1 MSEKRRILV
10 TSALPYANGSIHL
23 GHLLEHIQ
31 TDIWTRFQRLR
42 GNECYSV
49 CADDAHGTPV
59 MLKAQ
64 ELGITPEEMVAR
76 TRAEHH
82 QDLIDFHVDY
92 DNYYVTHSPEN
103 KAFCEEI
110 YSRLDNA
117 GYISKRV
124 INQLFDPEK
133 EMFLPDRFVKGTCPS
148 CGAEDQNGD
157 SCDVCGA
164 TYSPTEVKNPRSVV
178 SGATPVLKESEHF
191 FFDLPKFEDMLKTWI
206 RSGALQEEMAN
217 KLQEWFTEGLQQW
230 DISRD
235 APYFGFEIPGAPNKF
250 FYVWVDAPVGYMA
263 SFKNFCDQNSL
274 EFDDFWKADSTAE
287 LYHFIGKDIT
297 YFHCLFWPVSYTH
310 LTLPT
315 KRIV

>member
-82 QDLIDFHVDY
+82 QDLVDFHVDY

-103 KAFCEEI
+103 KALCEEI
-110 YSRLDNA
+110 YTRLDNA
-117 GYISKRV
+117 GYISKRT

-133 EMFLPDRFVKGTCPS
+133 ECS
-148 CGAEDQNGD
+148 C
-157 SCDVCGA
+157 
-164 TYSPTEVKNPRSVV
+164 
-178 SGATPVLKESEHF
+178 
-191 FFDLPKFEDMLKTWI
+191 
-206 RSGALQEEMAN
+206 
-217 KLQEWFTEGLQQW
+217 
-230 DISRD
+230 
-235 APYFGFEIPGAPNKF
+235 
-250 FYVWVDAPVGYMA
+250 
-263 SFKNFCDQNSL
+263 
-274 EFDDFWKADSTAE
+274 
-287 LYHFIGKDIT
+287 
-297 YFHCLFWPVSYTH
+297 
-310 LTLPT
+310 
-315 KRIV
+315 RIVSLRVPALAVAQKIKTATAVTYVAQRIAQQK

>member
-1 MSEKRRILV
+1 MQKTRFSASICSHFETQRINNVIMSEKRRILV

-82 QDLIDFHVDY
+82 QDLVDFHVNY

-110 YSRLDNA
+110 YTRLDNA
-117 GYISKRV
+117 GYISKRT

-178 SGATPVLKESEHF
+178 SGATPVLRESEHF
-191 FFDLPKFEDMLKTWI
+191 FFDLPK
-206 RSGALQEEMAN
+206 
-217 KLQEWFTEGLQQW
+217 
-230 DISRD
+230 
-235 APYFGFEIPGAPNKF
+235 
-250 FYVWVDAPVGYMA
+250 V
-263 SFKNFCDQNSL
+263 
-274 EFDDFWKADSTAE
+274 
-287 LYHFIGKDIT
+287 
-297 YFHCLFWPVSYTH
+297 
-310 LTLPT
+310 
-315 KRIV
+315 

>member
-82 QDLIDFHVDY
+82 QDLVDFHVDY

-103 KAFCEEI
+103 KALCEEI
-110 YSRLDNA
+110 YTRLDNA
-117 GYISKRV
+117 GYISKRT

-164 TYSPTEVKNPRSVV
+164 TYSPT
-178 SGATPVLKESEHF
+178 
-191 FFDLPKFEDMLKTWI
+191 
-206 RSGALQEEMAN
+206 
-217 KLQEWFTEGLQQW
+217 
-230 DISRD
+230 
-235 APYFGFEIPGAPNKF
+235 
-250 FYVWVDAPVGYMA
+250 
-263 SFKNFCDQNSL
+263 
-274 EFDDFWKADSTAE
+274 
-287 LYHFIGKDIT
+287 
-297 YFHCLFWPVSYTH
+297 
-310 LTLPT
+310 
-315 KRIV
+315 

>member
-82 QDLIDFHVDY
+82 QDLLDFHVNY

-103 KAFCEEI
+103 KALCEEI
-110 YSRLDNA
+110 YTRLDNA
-117 GYISKRV
+117 GYISKRT
-124 INQLFDPEK
+124 INQVGMQAMEVVRVAEVLLG
-133 EMFLPDRFVKGTCPS
+133 MGMWGGRYRCNACFLPGQRRHRG
-148 CGAEDQNGD
+148 
-157 SCDVCGA
+157 
-164 TYSPTEVKNPRSVV
+164 
-178 SGATPVLKESEHF
+178 
-191 FFDLPKFEDMLKTWI
+191 
-206 RSGALQEEMAN
+206 
-217 KLQEWFTEGLQQW
+217 
-230 DISRD
+230 SR
-235 APYFGFEIPGAPNKF
+235 
-250 FYVWVDAPVGYMA
+250 
-263 SFKNFCDQNSL
+263 
-274 EFDDFWKADSTAE
+274 
-287 LYHFIGKDIT
+287 
-297 YFHCLFWPVSYTH
+297 
-310 LTLPT
+310 TLLGST
-315 KRIV
+315 KR